1 MIVLTFS
8 IVFECIRFSAM
19 PTFRSNRF
27 GYAHFSAFSF
37 SICFSAMALFGYAH
51 SAKPAF
57 LCNVFGHAH
66 FLFNSFFGYA
76 LFRLCPLLFFNFV
89 FRSFRPCMPIAQMRL
104 AVRDGFSM
112 FSWHLRLF
120 PPTSIMYF

>member
-51 SAKPAF
+51 PAKPAF

-66 FLFNSFFGYA
+66 FSFEFV
-76 LFRLCPLLFFNFV
+76 FRLCSFSAMPTIV
-89 FRSFRPCMPIAQMRL
+89 F
-104 AVRDGFSM
+104 
-112 FSWHLRLF
+112 
-120 PPTSIMYF
+120 